1 MKPLN
6 PKLALDPMWL
16 CQANFVDLEYYTY
29 ILMDAKQRYLN
40 NLETDFSNFYE
51 IVFHYLNINTII
63 ADKKVYDSHLNA
75 VRAHQNLMVIVSQLA
90 QANDSNGKAIVKMA
104 YTILSE
110 VMSIYLRKQ
119 IPVLEH
125 LNFHLT
131 NTEIHKQEVIYI
143 VCKSEKLD
151 RYEIFKLNTKS
162 SRPLGYSIVRK
173 AVLHLP
179 GLKNNE
185 FKDRLLMERPDLTE
199 FNPEKNVIV
208 VSGTDQVVLSDGICL
223 AKDIILL
230 NRIMNLSHGFDA
242 NVLLDYER
250 MLNKNKTIPFKLKV

>member
-1 MKPLN
+1 
-6 PKLALDPMWL
+6 
-16 CQANFVDLEYYTY
+16 
-29 ILMDAKQRYLN
+29 MDAKQKYLN
-40 NLETDFSNFYE
+40 QLETDFSNFYE
-51 IVFHYLNINTII
+51 IAFHYLNINTII

-90 QANDSNGKAIVKMA
+90 QSNDSNGKEIVRMA
-104 YTILSE
+104 SAILSE
-110 VMSIYLRKQ
+110 VMTVYLRKQ

-131 NTEIHKQEVIYI
+131 NTALHKQAVIYI

-162 SRPLGYSIVRK
+162 NRPLGYSISRK

-185 FKDRLLMERPDLTE
+185 FKDRLLVEMPTLTDFQPD
-199 FNPEKNVIV
+199 KNVIV
-208 VSGTDQVVLSDGICL
+208 VSGTDQVVISDGICL
-223 AKDIILL
+223 TKDIILL
-230 NRIMNLSHGFDA
+230 NKIMNLSHGFDA

-250 MLNKNKTIPFKLKV
+250 MLDKKKAIPFKLKV

>member
-1 MKPLN
+1 
-6 PKLALDPMWL
+6 
-16 CQANFVDLEYYTY
+16 
-29 ILMDAKQRYLN
+29 
-40 NLETDFSNFYE
+40 
-51 IVFHYLNINTII
+51 
-63 ADKKVYDSHLNA
+63 
-75 VRAHQNLMVIVSQLA
+75 MVIVSQLA
-90 QANDSNGKAIVKMA
+90 QSNDSNGKAIVKMA

-131 NTEIHKQEVIYI
+131 NTEIHKQDVIYI

-162 SRPLGYSIVRK
+162 SRPLGYSIIRK

-185 FKDRLLMERPDLTE
+185 FRDRLLMERPDLTE

-208 VSGTDQVVLSDGICL
+208 VSGTDQIVLSDGICL

>member
-6 PKLALDPMWL
+6 PKLVLDPMWL

-29 ILMDAKQRYLN
+29 ILMDAKQQYLT
-40 NLETDFSNFYE
+40 NLGTDFSNFYE
-51 IVFHYLNINTII
+51 IAFHYLNINTII

-75 VRAHQNLMVIVSQLA
+75 VRAHQNLMLIVSQLA
-90 QANDSNGKAIVKMA
+90 QSNDSNGKEIVRMA
-104 YTILSE
+104 SNILSE

-125 LNFHLT
+125 LNFHLI
-131 NTEIHKQEVIYI
+131 NTALHKQDVIYI

-162 SRPLGYSIVRK
+162 NRQLGYSIIRK

-185 FKDRLLMERPDLTE
+185 FKDRLLAERPDLIE
-199 FNPEKNVIV
+199 FNPDKNVIV
-208 VSGTDQVVLSDGICL
+208 VSGTDQVVISDGICL
-223 AKDIILL
+223 TKDIILL
-230 NRIMNLSHGFDA
+230 NKIMNLSHGFDA

-250 MLNKNKTIPFKLKV
+250 MLDRKKTIPFKLKV

>member
-1 MKPLN
+1 
-6 PKLALDPMWL
+6 
-16 CQANFVDLEYYTY
+16 
-29 ILMDAKQRYLN
+29 MDAKQKYLN
-40 NLETDFSNFYE
+40 QLETDFSNFYE
-51 IVFHYLNINTII
+51 IAFHYLNINTII

-75 VRAHQNLMVIVSQLA
+75 VMAHQNLMVIVSQLA
-90 QANDSNGKAIVKMA
+90 QSNDSNGKEIVRMA
-104 YTILSE
+104 SAILSE
-110 VMSIYLRKQ
+110 VMTVYLRKQ

-131 NTEIHKQEVIYI
+131 NTALHKQAVIYI

-162 SRPLGYSIVRK
+162 NRPLGYSISRK

-185 FKDRLLMERPDLTE
+185 FKDRLLVEMPTLTDFQPD
-199 FNPEKNVIV
+199 KNVIV
-208 VSGTDQVVLSDGICL
+208 VSGTDQVVISDGICL
-223 AKDIILL
+223 TKDIILL
-230 NRIMNLSHGFDA
+230 NKIMNLSHGFDA

-250 MLNKNKTIPFKLKV
+250 MLDKKKAIPFKLKV

>member
-6 PKLALDPMWL
+6 PKLVLDPMWL

-29 ILMDAKQRYLN
+29 ILMDAKQKYLN
-40 NLETDFSNFYE
+40 QLETDFSNFYE
-51 IVFHYLNINTII
+51 IAFHYLNINTII

-90 QANDSNGKAIVKMA
+90 QSNDSNGKEIVRMA
-104 YTILSE
+104 SAILSE
-110 VMSIYLRKQ
+110 VMTVYLRKQ

-131 NTEIHKQEVIYI
+131 NTALHKQAVIYI

-162 SRPLGYSIVRK
+162 NRPLGYSISRK

-185 FKDRLLMERPDLTE
+185 FKDRLLVEMPTLTDFQPD
-199 FNPEKNVIV
+199 KNVIV
-208 VSGTDQVVLSDGICL
+208 VSGTDQVVISDGICL
-223 AKDIILL
+223 TKDIILL
-230 NRIMNLSHGFDA
+230 NKIMNLSHGFDA

-250 MLNKNKTIPFKLKV
+250 MLDKKKAIPFKLKV